1 MIRNSALIKKVVEE
15 MGGSVEKI
23 IPERGCF
30 YIRIDGEKIFVSRK
44 FKITRSSL
52 VGKELTAFKDLTYF
66 ILEKEGIPTPKTV
79 CFYKKTFKKNP
90 ADEKLSQLSYPIVIK
105 DSDGSNSRG
114 VFVNI
119 PDISEA
125 KRILTEKINIFPRL
139 IAQEMV
145 FGKEFRVLMLRNKA
159 IGVLEMIPPSILGDG
174 KSTVDELIARKQ
186 KDICNE
192 TVRDNVL
199 DSILSKQGSSLGSTP
214 EKGTRIFIKNN
225 SCLAE
230 GGETRDVTDIIND
243 NIASLCAKA
252 GKLTENYLVGIDLM
266 CDDITKRPEGQHF
279 SIIEINGKP
288 DLYIHYNPTYG
299 KTRNVIKNII
309 EFILVMKRKVDC

>member
-1 MIRNSALIKKVVEE
+1 MIKNLSLIRKIVNE
-15 MGGSVEKI
+15 MGGVTEKI

-30 YIRIDGEKIFVSRK
+30 YIKIGGEKIFVSRK
-44 FKITRSSL
+44 FKITRSSI

-66 ILEKEGIPTPKTV
+66 ILEKEGIPTPKTR
-79 CFYKKTFKKNP
+79 CFYRRTLEKDDIDK
-90 ADEKLSQLSYPIVIK
+90 KLSDLSYPIVIK

-119 PDISEA
+119 PDLEA
-125 KRILTEKINIFPRL
+125 AKKILTKQINTFPRL

-145 FGKEFRVLMLRNKA
+145 FGREFRILMLRHKA
-159 IGVLEMIPPSILGDG
+159 IGVLEMIPPRIFGDG
-174 KSTVDELIARKQ
+174 KSTVDELILKKQ
-186 KDICNE
+186 TPPLKK
-192 TVRDNVL
+192 TSRDEVL
-199 DSILSKQGSSLGSTP
+199 DEILKKQGVSLKSIP
-214 EKGTRIFIKNN
+214 KKGKEIFIKKN

-243 NIASLCAKA
+243 DIVSLCAKA

-266 CDDITKRPEGQHF
+266 CDDIRVSPDDQKL

-288 DLYIHYNPTYG
+288 DLYIHYNPTHG
-299 KTRNVIKNII
+299 QTRNVIRDII
-309 EFILVMKRKVDC
+309 EFIIDMRKKTVI